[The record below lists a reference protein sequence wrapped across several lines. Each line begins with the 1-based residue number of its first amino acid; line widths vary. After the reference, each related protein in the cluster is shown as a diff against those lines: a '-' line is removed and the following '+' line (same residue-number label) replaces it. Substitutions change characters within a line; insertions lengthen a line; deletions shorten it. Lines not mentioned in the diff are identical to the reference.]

1 MTPGQTIA
9 ELEGLLEG
17 TSITALS
24 LTTSVEAI
32 TVRRQPGSAPPVR
45 PAGRCTVTA
54 PCCGEFLHRHP
65 LQPAPLVQIGQPV
78 RAGAVLGLLR
88 IGPLLLQVVAPR
100 DGAIEAIADDGGLVG
115 YGTPLVHIVTKD
127 DA

>member
-45 PAGRCTVTA
+45 PAGRSTVTA

>member
-1 MTPGQTIA
+1 MIPGQAIA
-9 ELEGLLEG
+9 EFEELLKG
-17 TSITALS
+17 TSITALI
-24 LTTSVEAI
+24 LTTPIETI
-32 TVRRQPGSAPPVR
+32 TVRRQPGSALPVR
-45 PAGRCTVTA
+45 PAGRFTVTA

-78 RAGAVLGLLR
+78 RAGAMLGLLR
-88 IGPLLLQVVAPR
+88 VGPLLLQVVATR

-115 YGTPLVHIVTKD
+115 YGTPLVHLVTKD

>member
-1 MTPGQTIA
+1 MTPDQTIA

-24 LTTSVEAI
+24 LTTKAEAI
-32 TVRRQPGSAPPVR
+32 TVRRQPGSALPVR
-45 PAGRCTVTA
+45 PAGRFTVTA
-54 PCCGEFLHRHP
+54 PCCGGFLHHHP

-88 IGPLLLQVVAPR
+88 VGPLLLQVVAPR
-100 DGAIEAIADDGGLVG
+100 DGAVEAIADDGELVG
-115 YGTPLVHIVTKD
+115 YGTPLVHLVTQEE
-127 DA
+127 A